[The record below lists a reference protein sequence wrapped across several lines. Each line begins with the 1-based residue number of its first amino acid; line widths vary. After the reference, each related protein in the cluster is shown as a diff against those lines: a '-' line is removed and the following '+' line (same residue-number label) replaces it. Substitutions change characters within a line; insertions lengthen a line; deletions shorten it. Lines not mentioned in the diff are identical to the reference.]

1 MMTVVIQIVIYYAAV
16 VTSKIQGE
24 IISIVFCHCVKNYF
38 GFDGNDSG
46 ECEYFLKTK
55 AIRN

>member
-24 IISIVFCHCVKNYF
+24 IISMVFCQTLWEKLF
-38 GFDGNDSG
+38 R
-46 ECEYFLKTK
+46 
-55 AIRN
+55 I